1 MIDSNNFQRLPGK
14 GIPSHPATP
23 TRKVKAITHSL
34 WRTGTK
40 RQATDADVLSNK
52 RATRAS
58 CTPSPPPPPPH
69 RPAPALRP
77 PGTCSLGPRATL
89 PTPHRAWSRR
99 RQAPCDSTSGRDMIG
114 NHSHPLI
121 VSISR
126 SIASATRGRLG
137 GVSSSFFLLLLLPA
151 TTLPPP
157 QTSTSPAS
165 FYTPPHHLLRP
176 GRFCPSWEKAW
187 HCWR

>member
-1 MIDSNNFQRLPGK
+1 MRGHRKRRFTESFLGMWLYIYISIHARQCLKLCIYTTQALIPASALHAPPTKSIRNNRMIDSNNFQRLPGK

-58 CTPSPPPPPPH
+58 CTPSPPPH

-89 PTPHRAWSRR
+89 PTPHRA
-99 RQAPCDSTSGRDMIG
+99 
-114 NHSHPLI
+114 
-121 VSISR
+121 
-126 SIASATRGRLG
+126 
-137 GVSSSFFLLLLLPA
+137 
-151 TTLPPP
+151 
-157 QTSTSPAS
+157 
-165 FYTPPHHLLRP
+165 
-176 GRFCPSWEKAW
+176 
-187 HCWR
+187 